1 MNMFLDDFVLRHYN
15 TTEAEKNYIKTTII
29 AANKFG
35 STKHY
40 EEPYQ
45 NLMNTFWSQI
55 KYSLTALQPC
65 IYLKEDRDLIKNL
78 LMSMLNF
85 QESELTEEKE
95 DIIDRVLHFLESSK
109 VRQINENIFDV
120 LETSLQSMYCSNRLL

>member
-1 MNMFLDDFVLRHYN
+1 
-15 TTEAEKNYIKTTII
+15 
-29 AANKFG
+29 
-35 STKHY
+35 
-40 EEPYQ
+40 
-45 NLMNTFWSQI
+45 MNTFWSQI

-95 DIIDRVLHFLESSK
+95 DIIDRVLDFLKSSK
-109 VRQINENIFDV
+109 MRQINEYIFDV
-120 LETSLQSMYCSNRLL
+120 LELQSLYCSNRLL